1 MLKNTHGDWDRY
13 LYKSK
18 KVCENK
24 NQQTTVT
31 TLVDFHTCLQAV
43 ITPLQSRLWLTIA
56 G

>member
-24 NQQTTVT
+24 NQQTAIT
-31 TLVDFHTCLQAV
+31 TLVDFYTCLHAV
-43 ITPLQSRLWLTIA
+43 ITPLQSRL
-56 G
+56 